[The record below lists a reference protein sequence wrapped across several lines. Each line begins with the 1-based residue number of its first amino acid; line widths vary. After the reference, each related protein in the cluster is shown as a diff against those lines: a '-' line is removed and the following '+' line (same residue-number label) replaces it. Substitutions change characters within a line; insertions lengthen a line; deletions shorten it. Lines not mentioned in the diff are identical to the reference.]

1 MNVKTVKKPESRV
14 DTSYISTL
22 NIQGYGLDNLYP
34 QNLQR
39 ILVASGTASL
49 CVERYTEFIEGNG
62 FDDIALAELVVGRNG
77 ETADELLSLIAADVA
92 NFGGFAIHV
101 NYDVFCKVVEV
112 QYVPFESCRLEEE
125 DVAGYVGHV
134 MVHPDWRGEKTRA
147 GRALKIDRS
156 TVKSFPVFNPQYE
169 VVRAQIEAVGGVENY
184 QGQILWCSMDGK
196 NVYPTPRYDAI
207 ITEMSTD
214 EGLSNIKN
222 RNVRNNFLVSCML
235 VTKKGVPRFDE
246 DGNEVERSMIQGE
259 DLKKFQGDTNG
270 NKILLVEIEND
281 EDKPEVVD
289 FPAKNYDK
297 DFTVTE
303 ESTVERIYAQFGQEL
318 FYAIRMGKLGFSGQV
333 MADAYSDY
341 AGKVGKEQRFIMRGF
356 KAVLD
361 NWHEPLSVRY
371 DIEERRYI
379 VNNGTGTSVN
389 G

>member
-49 CVERYTEFIEGNG
+49 CVERYAEFIEGNG